1 MESQIV
7 EFHDVFPSL
16 TTEDGIAPQA
26 LERVFEAILAGAWT
40 PAQIAGLLVALR
52 LRGETPS
59 QIAAAAR
66 ALRRS
71 MVPLR
76 HRGGPVLDTCGTGG
90 DGAGTVNLS
99 TGAAI
104 IAAAAG
110 VRVAKHGNRAVSS
123 RAGSADVVEA
133 LGIPLDLT
141 PDQAAAVF
149 DEAGITFLMAPVH
162 HPAMRHAAPVRREL
176 RVRTLFNLLG
186 PLANPAG
193 ATHQLLGIY
202 DEALRRP
209 LALTL
214 AELGT
219 ERAWVVRGADGLDEV
234 SPLGPTRVTELYQ
247 GELRELEVRPEDF
260 GLSPVARA
268 AIAGGSGAENATT
281 LTAVLKGEPH
291 PSRPAFV
298 LNAAA
303 ALVVATG
310 AAPRDAAAQAERLL
324 ASGAAADQLERWR
337 GATLRAGRED

>member
-1 MESQIV
+1 MVAQVI
-7 EFHDVFPSL
+7 EFQEVFSYL
-16 TTEDGIAPQA
+16 AAEDGIAPEM
-26 LERVFEAILAGAWT
+26 LERVFDAILAGAWT

-52 LRGETPS
+52 LRGEKPS

-71 MVPLR
+71 MIPLR
-76 HRGGPVLDTCGTGG
+76 HGGGPVLDTCGTGG

-141 PDQAAAVF
+141 PERAAAVF
-149 DEAGITFLMAPVH
+149 EEAGITFLMAPVH

-193 ATHQLLGIY
+193 ATHQLLGIF
-202 DEALRRP
+202 DDALRRP

-234 SPLGPTRVTELYQ
+234 SPLGPTRVTELSR

-260 GLSPVARA
+260 GLRPVERS
-268 AIAGGSGAENATT
+268 AIAGGSGAENAAI
-281 LTAVLKGEPH
+281 LTAVLRGEPH

-310 AAPRDAAAQAERLL
+310 ATPRDAAAQAERLL

-337 GATLRAGRED
+337 VAAAGAGREE